1 MTIVKMLASL
11 LSTLLVDRMSLD
23 TPHYKRAVE
32 EADFLRDRLF
42 HLQEKVQ
49 SNPDYGD
56 AHIDYL
62 HTLYALID
70 KEHSIYTRLHLI
82 DSTESRRAIEKLDAY
97 KIIDF
102 LPKDDADPVTVH
114 NIYPI
119 VKAEIMHLI
128 KEVSGDDWDPCD
140 FDIEVDEW

>member
-1 MTIVKMLASL
+1 MTIVKMPVSL

-42 HLQEKVQ
+42 HLQERVQ

-70 KEHSIYTRLHLI
+70 KEHSIYTRLRLI
-82 DSTESRRAIEKLDAY
+82 DSTESRRAIEQLDAY
-97 KIIDF
+97 KIISF
-102 LPKDDADPVTVH
+102 LPAAEQEITTPSQ
-114 NIYPI
+114 IYPM
-119 VKAEIMHLI
+119 VKSELI
-128 KEVSGDDWDPCD
+128 ALIREVSGDDWHPED
-140 FDIEVDEW
+140 FDIEEEDW